1 MPSSDSLLD
10 LLNKSAVIM
19 LLLALM
25 CVCLSGE
32 QAGMPPSKESHA
44 ELTPESLGM
53 PRTSIVLSDRMLRLF
68 NGRGAVHVRDKTV
81 TGLQTLT
88 FPPID
93 IRDYR
98 FQLAFREETSHI
110 LIQDVVADVYEQF
123 IQTGKGPHPLG
134 LNFQTPGGP
143 FVMLVQEAHWQ
154 PNLYSRTGTFHKQ
167 FDGRWISFG
176 IESKLCL
183 SAESDEAYLEVK
195 LENRQPGPLV
205 FTVIPEQRAP
215 SLVLSVPGE
224 KAAEAGAVSHPDA
237 YALASNQIRITVIS
251 DLAQH
256 GKDGWN
262 WEIPGNAKHTARF
275 AIVPQPL
282 KALPPDLFAPDL
294 AQRIDRAES
303 SFRTRLQWAAE
314 TLPQVS
320 TASKPLTDLYH
331 RCILNLLGVRWEREN
346 FVLKPF
352 YTVGNWPLSV
362 AWDTSYASG
371 ALAILDPESLREHLL
386 MYIRAGLLRQSYIP
400 WNGTAIEFCYLQTP
414 FAAMR
419 ILQDYLK
426 QTGDQT
432 ILDYTVNEA
441 KVLEWMKRAIREL
454 MERFARPD
462 GLLDFGPSS
471 NSMLELRTDGY
482 QHVVAATNG
491 MAAEYLRQLAGW
503 CRNHQDPDAPLFE
516 QQAVRL
522 GKILN
527 EKLWN
532 DQAGWFENLYPDGSR
547 HLVWSYHLFDLLGTS
562 FLTDTRMQRMVS
574 HLREGEF
581 LAPYG
586 MYSISKAD
594 RVHWDL
600 EDVDWGGGGQYAG
613 GPLRIAESL
622 FRLGFHQSGWDIL
635 NRCAVWSEKF
645 PYIPQ
650 EIFGDYLASPE
661 VVEMEIEI
669 APGAGIQTILFG
681 VFGLRPQVDGSL
693 EIAPSYQERLGEAKL
708 TGYRYRGHKYDV
720 VMRSSGFEVFRD
732 GKSSLRSTYDQPAH
746 FPPP

>member
-1 MPSSDSLLD
+1 MDHNSLV
-10 LLNKSAVIM
+10 S
-19 LLLALM
+19 
-25 CVCLSGE
+25 
-32 QAGMPPSKESHA
+32 

-81 TGLQTLT
+81 TGLQTLS

-98 FQLAFREETSHI
+98 FQLAFREETSHV
-110 LIQDVVADVYEQF
+110 LIQDVVADVYEQR

-134 LNFQTPGGP
+134 LNFQTPGAP

-167 FDGRWISFG
+167 FGGRWISFG
-176 IESKLCL
+176 IETRLCL
-183 SAESDEAYLEVK
+183 SAEFDEVYLDVK
-195 LENRQPGPLV
+195 FENRQAESLV
-205 FTVIPEQRAP
+205 FTVIPEQTAP
-215 SLVLSVPGE
+215 SLILDVPGE
-224 KAAEAGAVSHPDA
+224 KSTEAGPVSHPDA
-237 YALASNQIRITVIS
+237 FTLASNQIRITVIS

-256 GKDGWN
+256 GVDGWH
-262 WEIPGNAKHTARF
+262 WEIPGKTRQTARF
-275 AIVPQPL
+275 AVVPQPL
-282 KALPPDLFAPDL
+282 KVTPPNLCAPDL
-294 AQRIDRAES
+294 AGRIEMAEA
-303 SFRTRLQWAAE
+303 SFRARLQWAAKA
-314 TLPQVS
+314 LPQVS

-352 YTVGNWPLSV
+352 YTIGNWPLST

-386 MYIRAGLLRQSYIP
+386 MYIRAGLLKQSYVP
-400 WNGTAIEFCYLQTP
+400 WNGKAIEFCYLQTP
-414 FAAMR
+414 FAAQR
-419 ILQDYLK
+419 ILEDYLK
-426 QTGDQT
+426 QTGDQAV
-432 ILDYTVNEA
+432 LDCAVAGATV
-441 KVLEWMKRAIREL
+441 LDWMKRAGQEL
-454 MERFARPD
+454 IQRFARPD
-462 GLLDFGPSS
+462 GLLDFGPGS
-471 NSMLELRTDGY
+471 NPMLELRTDGY

-491 MAAEYLRQLAGW
+491 MAAEYFRQLAQW
-503 CRNHQDPDAPLFE
+503 CRSRKDLDAAPFE
-516 QQAVRL
+516 QRAVQL
-522 GKILN
+522 GKALN
-527 EKLWN
+527 ETLWN
-532 DQAGWFENLYPDGSR
+532 EQAGWFENLYPDGSR

-562 FLTDTRMQRMVS
+562 FLSDARMQRMVS
-574 HLREGEF
+574 HLKEGEF

-586 MYSISKAD
+586 MYSISKVD

-635 NRCAVWSEKF
+635 NRCALWSEKF

-693 EIAPSYQERLGEAKL
+693 DIAPSYQQRLGEAKL
-708 TGYRYRGHKYDV
+708 TGYRFRGHNYDV
-720 VMRSSGFEVFRD
+720 AMGASGFEVFRD
-732 GKSSLRSTYDQPAH
+732 GKSSLRSTYDRPAH